1 MHSFI
6 VFDTTVE
13 LILENER
20 VLLRPLVQE
29 DAVLL
34 APYLKAEPALW
45 KYALTPIVTEDDLEQ
60 YIATAIEA
68 RRMKTAYPFIV
79 FDKLKNKYVGST
91 RFYDIQHNF
100 KSTQLGYTWYSEST
114 WGTGLN
120 EHCKFLLLR
129 FAFETVG
136 FERVEFRADNR
147 NKRSIAAM
155 QKIGCKVEG
164 ILRNHLPTSDGTR
177 RDSIVLSM
185 LKEEWT
191 SIKAGFLARIKML
204 DQNKSI

>member
-1 MHSFI
+1 MHSSI
-6 VFDTTVE
+6 DFDTRSH

-34 APYLKAEPALW
+34 KSYVQSEPALW
-45 KYALTPIVTEDDLEQ
+45 IYALTPIHTAQHLEQ
-60 YIATAIEA
+60 YIATAIET
-68 RRMKTAYPFIV
+68 RNLGTAFPFIV

-91 RFYDIQHNF
+91 RFYDIQRDF
-100 KSTQLGYTWYSEST
+100 KTTQIGYTWYSATT

-120 EHCKFLLLR
+120 EHCKFLLLSH
-129 FAFETVG
+129 AFETIG
-136 FERVEFRADNR
+136 FERVEFRADYR

-155 QKIGCKVEG
+155 QKIGCTIEG
-164 ILRNHLPTSDGTR
+164 VLRNHLPTSDGTR

-185 LKEEWT
+185 LKNEWPT
-191 SIKAGFLARIKML
+191 IKAGFLARIKKL
-204 DQNKSI
+204 NQNK

>member
-1 MHSFI
+1 MHSSI
-6 VFDTTVE
+6 VFDTTTN

-20 VLLRPLVQE
+20 VLLRPLMQE

-34 APYLKAEPALW
+34 KSYVKDEPALW
-45 KYALTPIVTEDDLEQ
+45 TYALTPIATAQDLDQ
-60 YIATAIEA
+60 YIAAAIEA
-68 RRMKTAYPFIV
+68 RRLGAAFPFIV
-79 FDKLKNKYVGST
+79 FDKLKNSYVGST
-91 RFYDIQHNF
+91 RFYDIQRQF
-100 KSTQLGYTWYSEST
+100 KTTQLGYTWYSEAT

-120 EHCKFLLLR
+120 EHCKFLLLN
-129 FAFETVG
+129 FAFETIG

-155 QKIGCKVEG
+155 QKIGCTIEG

-185 LKEEWT
+185 LKEEWPT
-191 SIKAGFLARIKML
+191 IKAGFLARIKML
-204 DQNKSI
+204 DQNK